1 MYPIGKVWL
10 NVCSQADDGKSN
22 AGDMQGRGQCR
33 EENNEK
39 DMYLDIYIYIYMVP
53 PVPMKKVDF
62 RGGGGVP
69 YIYIYIYI
77 YMVPLQNWPQNSRFH
92 KGYKTPCIL
101 LKSDKR

>member
-22 AGDMQGRGQCR
+22 AGDMQGRSQCR

-39 DMYLDIYIYIYMVP
+39 DMYLDIYIYMVP

-62 RGGGGVP
+62 RGGG
-69 YIYIYIYI
+69 YHIYIC
-77 YMVPLQNWPQNSRFH
+77 MVPLQNWPQNSRSQ
-92 KGYKTPCIL
+92 KGYKTP
-101 LKSDKR
+101 

>member
-22 AGDMQGRGQCR
+22 AGDMQGRSQCR

-39 DMYLDIYIYIYMVP
+39 TCIVP

-62 RGGGGVP
+62 R
-69 YIYIYIYI
+69 YI
-77 YMVPLQNWPQNSRFH
+77 YMVPLQNWGGG
-92 KGYKTPCIL
+92 GYHIYIYNISLDQPP
-101 LKSDKR
+101 

>member
-22 AGDMQGRGQCR
+22 AGDMQGRSQCR

-39 DMYLDIYIYIYMVP
+39 DMYLYIYMVP

-62 RGGGGVP
+62 RGGVT
-69 YIYIYIYI
+69 IYIYIYVWSPFKI
-77 YMVPLQNWPQNSRFH
+77 
-92 KGYKTPCIL
+92 G
-101 LKSDKR
+101 LKIQGPKKVIKHRKYC

>member
-22 AGDMQGRGQCR
+22 AGDMQGRSQCR

-39 DMYLDIYIYIYMVP
+39 DMYLDIYIYMVP

-62 RGGGGVP
+62 RGAFKIG
-69 YIYIYIYI
+69 
-77 YMVPLQNWPQNSRFH
+77 
-92 KGYKTPCIL
+92 
-101 LKSDKR
+101 LKIQGPKKVTKHRKYG

>member
-22 AGDMQGRGQCR
+22 AGDMQGRSQCR

-39 DMYLDIYIYIYMVP
+39 DMHLDIYIYIYMVP

-62 RGGGGVP
+62 RGGVP
-69 YIYIYIYI
+69 YMLRYNMAYCHL
-77 YMVPLQNWPQNSRFH
+77 PTSR
-92 KGYKTPCIL
+92 P
-101 LKSDKR
+101 

>member
-22 AGDMQGRGQCR
+22 AGDMQGRSQCR

-39 DMYLDIYIYIYMVP
+39 DMYLDIYIYMVP

-62 RGGGGVP
+62 RGGG
-69 YIYIYIYI
+69 YHIYI
-77 YMVPLQNWPQNSRFH
+77 YMYGPPSKLASKFKVQKRLQNTVNTV
-92 KGYKTPCIL
+92 KK
-101 LKSDKR
+101 